1 MDISKE
7 SLRLKYITIQG
18 WMVTDLGLS
27 GNDLVIYA
35 LIYGFSQDGKS
46 VFSGSLKY
54 ISAFTGISKQSVV
67 KVLARLIGGGLIE
80 KKDRGSEEQNTYRAI
95 KTSQESLPGQ
105 ESLPSKESLQGVVTK
120 VDTPYNITSINNVG
134 SSITNTNNNK
144 KILSNDNREK
154 VDVSA
159 SDVKDLWNSIVTNCS
174 KVTVLSE
181 PRRKKVL
188 SRIKEMGELGD
199 VNEILTI
206 CLEKINN
213 SSFCTGHNDRGWKA
227 SFDWFIDNGNNWVKV
242 YEGKYDNKDGMT
254 INSVRN
260 SIVDY
265 PDGTY
270 SLKDFNNECLSQI
283 TQYGIEFRRALQRG
297 SSIKKVNGRWTI

>member
-7 SLRLKYITIQG
+7 SLRGKYITIQG

-67 KVLARLIGGGLIE
+67 RVLARLIGGGLIE
-80 KKDRGSEEQNTYRAI
+80 KKDRGSEEQNTYCAT
-95 KTSQESLPGQ
+95 KASQ

-120 VDTPYNITSINNVG
+120 VDTPYNITSINNVSG
-134 SSITNTNNNK
+134 SITNTNNNK

-199 VNEILTI
+199 ANEILTI

-213 SSFCTGHNDRGWKA
+213 SSFCTGNNDRGWKA

-242 YEGKYDNKDGMT
+242 YEGKYDDRGETAQPKEK
-254 INSVRN
+254 
-260 SIVDY
+260 Y

-270 SLKDFNNECLSQI
+270 WESSFKDRKEIVDLFRFEPELRKHILS
-283 TQYGIEFRRALQRG
+283 GF
-297 SSIKKVNGRWTI
+297 SIKRKDGRWFIC